1 MLLYKTIQEA
11 ELVLQRELTNMEK
24 LWISY
29 SATKSNY
36 FLYAHNVIFVII
48 FYTLVPLPLALFEL
62 NYSKK
67 NKYKIQR
74 KVKVSYEEII
84 RCYKETVRIFV
95 LAVGS
100 LSLLSYPVIEWVGIR
115 TDLSLDTFWEVV
127 SQLFVYFLVE
137 DYVHYWV
144 HRLLHCKW
152 GYENIHRVHH
162 EFTAPIGLAAPYAH
176 WVEVLLLGLPSFAG
190 PAMVPC
196 HMLTFWLWMVLR
208 QAEAIETHSGYN
220 FPWSPTKYIPFYGG
234 AEYHDYHH
242 FIGGQSQSNFAS
254 VFTYCDYIYG
264 TDKGYRYQKTK
275 LHKEEEEEVVEQTMG
290 WEPTM
295 MTTPIANAL
304 QEEKILVTVRL
315 RPLNDKEI
323 AKNDVSDWECIND
336 NTVIYRNSL
345 AERYNYPTAYTFDRV
360 FQGYCTTKQVYDEA
374 AKGVALS
381 VVSGINSSIFAYG
394 QTSSGKTYTMV
405 GITEYT
411 VADIFDYIQRHEERA
426 FVMKFS
432 AMEIYNEAVRD
443 LLSGDNSPLRVLDDP
458 EKGTIVEKLTEET
471 LRDKNHLR
479 QLLSICE
486 AQRQVGE
493 TLLNEA
499 SSRSH
504 QILKL
509 TIESSAREF
518 LGKDNSSTLAA
529 TVNFVDLA
537 GSERASQALSAG
549 TRLKEGCHINRSLL
563 TLGTVIRKL
572 SKGRNGHVPYR
583 DSKLTR
589 ILQPSLGGN
598 ARTAIICTLSPARS
612 HVEQTR
618 NTLLFASCAKE
629 VATNAHV
636 NVVMSDKALV
646 KHLQKELARLESEL
660 RSPVPTPATS
670 SSAALLRE
678 KDRQIEKM
686 QKEIK
691 ELTWQ
696 RNLAQS
702 RLEDLLK
709 VVGDDKSS
717 RNGPQSHTWE
727 DDNSVSELSGTDF
740 HQGWKE
746 RTGHTV
752 EDLEDLCKEVRC
764 IEMEES
770 STNKDVEFHASL
782 SAESDGT
789 MTANGDATDRESIA
803 SPQRG
808 DARPFNSDSTYGALE
823 QKLQDV
829 QKTIDGLVNPYPE
842 ESYSSP
848 VTSDL
853 SRSRTLQLSR
863 SRSCRE
869 TLMKSSPPWSQE
881 VDQNVNTPPNGFE
894 KDFPGRPN
902 GLRKKL
908 FALKYDADNERLPV
922 DDSHSE
928 QSAAVGED
936 AKTSFEE
943 DVTSIGTFVTGLKEM
958 AKLQYEKQF
967 VGQGQETGLE
977 VSEPE
982 KCSRDVGLDPMLDTP
997 ESPLSWTMKFQ
1008 RQRTEIIELWHICNV
1023 SLVHRTYFFLLFN
1036 GEPTDNIYMEVELRR
1051 LSFLKDA
1058 FIQGLP
1064 DTAAV
1069 EDGHAVTPASSIKA
1083 LRRERVMLSR
1093 RMQRRLSVKERE
1105 NLYQKWGI
1113 GLDTKQRR
1121 LQLVQC
1127 LWTNTED
1134 MDHIMDSAA
1143 VVAKLVGLLKP
1154 GQVLKEMFGLSF
1166 TPTSQRSFSWKHSLS
1181 SLM

>member
-1 MLLYKTIQEA
+1 MGEIGG
-11 ELVLQRELTNMEK
+11 
-24 LWISY
+24 
-29 SATKSNY
+29 
-36 FLYAHNVIFVII
+36 
-48 FYTLVPLPLALFEL
+48 
-62 NYSKK
+62 
-67 NKYKIQR
+67 
-74 KVKVSYEEII
+74 VKV
-84 RCYKETVRIFV
+84 
-95 LAVGS
+95 
-100 LSLLSYPVIEWVGIR
+100 
-115 TDLSLDTFWEVV
+115 
-127 SQLFVYFLVE
+127 
-137 DYVHYWV
+137 
-144 HRLLHCKW
+144 
-152 GYENIHRVHH
+152 
-162 EFTAPIGLAAPYAH
+162 
-176 WVEVLLLGLPSFAG
+176 
-190 PAMVPC
+190 
-196 HMLTFWLWMVLR
+196 
-208 QAEAIETHSGYN
+208 
-220 FPWSPTKYIPFYGG
+220 
-234 AEYHDYHH
+234 
-242 FIGGQSQSNFAS
+242 
-254 VFTYCDYIYG
+254 
-264 TDKGYRYQKTK
+264 
-275 LHKEEEEEVVEQTMG
+275 EEEEETMG
-290 WEPTM
+290 WEPT
-295 MTTPIANAL
+295 TPIASAR

-323 AKNDVSDWECIND
+323 EKNDVSDWECIND

-360 FQGYCTTKQVYDEA
+360 FQGYCTTKQVYEEA

-471 LRDKNHLR
+471 LRDWNHLQ

-598 ARTAIICTLSPARS
+598 ARTAIICTMSPARS

-660 RSPVPTPATS
+660 RGPVPTPATS

-717 RNGPQSHTWE
+717 RNGPKSCPPNTWV

-746 RTGHTV
+746 CTGHTE
-752 EDLEDLCKEVRC
+752 EDLEYLCKEVRC

-789 MTANGDATDRESIA
+789 GNEDATDRESVE

-808 DARPFNSDSTYGALE
+808 DAMHFNQDSTYGALE

-848 VTSDL
+848 VMSDLLTSRSLHL
-853 SRSRTLQLSR
+853 SRSQ
-863 SRSCRE
+863 SCRE
-869 TLMKSSPPWSQE
+869 TLKKSTSPWSQE

-928 QSAAVGED
+928 QSASVDELKGENGK
-936 AKTSFEE
+936 ASVEE
-943 DVTSIGTFVTGLKEM
+943 DVTSISTFVTGLKEM

-967 VGQGQETGLE
+967 TGQGQEIGLE

-982 KCSRDVGLDPMLDTP
+982 KCSRDIGLDPMQDTP
-997 ESPLSWTMKFQ
+997 ESPLSWTIKFQ
-1008 RQRTEIIELWHICNV
+1008 RQRTAIIELWHTCNV

-1058 FIQGLP
+1058 FTQGLP
-1064 DTAAV
+1064 GNVAV
-1069 EDGHAVTPASSIKA
+1069 EDIHAMTPASSIRA

-1134 MDHIMDSAA
+1134 MDHIMDSAD
-1143 VVAKLVGLLKP
+1143 VIAKLVGLLKP

-1166 TPTSQRSFSWKHSLS
+1166 APTSQRSFSWKHSLS
-1181 SLM
+1181 SLILHIYYGEPSKNVETNGR